1 MMPGR
6 GPIMEVSAKELFLKV
21 RLLSLKERL
30 LLAAMILNDI
40 TADEQIDFSDCWS
53 EEDLQDLTTFALT
66 HSENPHEK
74 HRNRP

>member
-1 MMPGR
+1 
-6 GPIMEVSAKELFLKV
+6 MEVSAKELFLKV